1 MQRDGDE
8 NQRLW
13 LVLLATAELLNG
25 HDWDP
30 AITSSIKLAKEI

>member
-13 LVLLATAELLNG
+13 FVLLATAELLNG

-30 AITSSIKLAKEI
+30 AITRGKKLAKEV